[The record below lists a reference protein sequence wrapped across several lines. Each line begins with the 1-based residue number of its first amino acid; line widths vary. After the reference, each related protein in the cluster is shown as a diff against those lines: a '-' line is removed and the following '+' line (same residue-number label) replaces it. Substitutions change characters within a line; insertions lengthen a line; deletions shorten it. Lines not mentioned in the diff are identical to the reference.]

1 MHDRYNVNK
10 GDGGFAAALGIVV
23 CILFFVF
30 LWGLSVSP
38 SVISNTT
45 VQVQV
50 ETEQIRGY
58 HDPSHVI
65 RVGTKT
71 YPLPFDV
78 KCDFENGSPI
88 EAIRVVYSDGSI
100 KYNVTKTERNRFLV
114 ENCK

>member
-1 MHDRYNVNK
+1 MYNSY
-10 GDGGFAAALGIVV
+10 GGHSGSTGMFMLLVLLALVLLID
-23 CILFFVF
+23 
-30 LWGLSVSP
+30 SD
-38 SVISNTT
+38 SVISEST

-50 ETEQIRGY
+50 EVKVKHIGY
-58 HDPSHVI
+58 DPIHVM

-88 EAIRVVYSDGSI
+88 EAIRVVYSDGTI
-100 KYNVTKTERNRFLV
+100 KYNVTNTERNRFLI